1 MRRMTDLAGS
11 EEIQDGL
18 GGHGPVVVGPGTGR
32 VVESGPIARCS
43 DIGGDR
49 RIGPVVVRPGALRIV
64 ESRPVAAHHEPSRTT
79 VVRLPLDVT
88 VAVIRSLLSP
98 RSRNVIVAVPPP
110 EALPNST
117 DAMSRSNGRIL

>member
-18 GGHGPVVVGPGTGR
+18 GRHGPVVIWPGAVRVG
-32 VVESGPIARCS
+32 ESRPVARCS

-98 RSRNVIVAVPPP
+98 RSRKVIVAVPPP
-110 EALPNST
+110 EALPKSA
-117 DAMSRSNGRIL
+117 DAMSRSNCRIV